1 MKMPQ
6 YNVPA
11 NTQAL
16 AASQTMASQQK
27 QAQLFSGGIG
37 VQAPD
42 MGGNPQVQGLAD
54 SLTKQMTQQ
63 NSQAINDQQYK
74 GGKHKGATHRRRQK
88 RRRVT
93 RKKSNKKR
101 RVKSRKNVYRKK

>member
-74 GGKHKGATHRRRQK
+74 GGKNKGATRRRQK
-88 RRRVT
+88 RRGVT
-93 RKKSNKKR
+93 RKRTNKKR
-101 RVKSRKNVYRKK
+101 RVKSRKNVYRNK